1 MALITSDEHTV
12 LVADDSDDIRDLLR
26 MMLEMRGCHVVEA
39 ANGAVAVALA
49 DSTRPA
55 LILMDLSMPILDGYE
70 ATRQI
75 HERPLLQET
84 PIVAVSAFC
93 DTHNRSKALAAG
105 CIECVCK
112 PMDFGQLDGL
122 LKKHLRAH

>member
-1 MALITSDEHTV
+1 MALITGDEHMV

-26 MMLEMRGCHVVEA
+26 VMLELRGCRVVEA
-39 ANGAVAVALA
+39 VNGAVAVTLA
-49 DSTRPA
+49 ASTRPA
-55 LILMDLSMPILDGYE
+55 LILMDLNMPVLDGYE
-70 ATRQI
+70 ATKQI

-93 DTHNRSKALAAG
+93 DSHNRSKALAAG
-105 CIECVCK
+105 CVECVSK

-122 LKKHLRAH
+122 LKKHLWVH